1 MSQTIRNKV
10 YSFDHVAI
18 NPSVIACDVSKID
31 LPDEVLDVSVFSLS
45 LMGVNWIDYL
55 KEAFRLTRAGGQ
67 LMIAEPQNRWADEKL
82 YNLTKGIVDSGFLLV
97 GEPNIRNKFIYI
109 NAHKPI

>member
-1 MSQTIRNKV
+1 
-10 YSFDHVAI
+10 
-18 NPSVIACDVSKID
+18 
-31 LPDEVLDVSVFSLS
+31 
-45 LMGVNWIDYL
+45 
-55 KEAFRLTRAGGQ
+55 
-67 LMIAEPQNRWADEKL
+67 MIAEPQNRWADEKL